1 MLEHRHLHYFTAVA
15 EELNFSRAA
24 DRLHMAQPPLSV
36 AIRKLERE
44 VGTELLSRT
53 TREVRLT
60 DAGVMFLAGAR
71 RILDELEH
79 TVRAT
84 RRAAAGEL
92 GSLRLAFSGAAR
104 YETLP
109 MLGRAFRASHPDVE
123 LVTEEMW
130 NANIIPALR
139 SGAVDAALCVCPEH
153 GADVVYDTVRS
164 ERIVALLPI
173 RHPLAER
180 GELALGE
187 LSEEV
192 FILVKRELS
201 PRLHD
206 TLVAACRRAGFEPKL
221 RSGGLQS
228 AWELEAMADL
238 GHVSLGPESVSLDL
252 PGGLVAVPVSVLDER
267 VETALVARVDEASPI
282 IAAVR
287 EVARSLFRR
296 GALAVATDS
305 GALGDS
311 TKGSGAVAA

>member
-1 MLEHRHLHYFTAVA
+1 MLENRHLHYFTAVA

-44 VGTELLSRT
+44 LGTELFMRT

-60 DAGVMFLAGAR
+60 DAGVMLLAGAR

-92 GSLRLAFSGAAR
+92 GSLRLAFSCAAR

-109 MLGRAFRASHPDVE
+109 MLGRAFRASHPDIE

-139 SGAVDAALCVCPEH
+139 SGAVNVALCVCPEH
-153 GADVVYDTVRS
+153 GTDVVYETVRS

-173 RHPLAER
+173 GHLLAER
-180 GELALGE
+180 RELALSE
-187 LSEEV
+187 LSGDV
-192 FILVKRELS
+192 FMLVKRELS

-206 TLVAACRRAGFEPKL
+206 TFVAACRRAGFEPLL

-228 AWELEAMADL
+228 AWELEALGDL
-238 GHVSLGPESVSLDL
+238 GLVSLAPESVSLDL
-252 PGGLVAVPVSVLDER
+252 PPGIAAVPVSEPDER
-267 VETALVARVDEASPI
+267 VETALVARADERSPI
-282 IAAVR
+282 IAALR
-287 EVARSLFRR
+287 AIAASLFRR
-296 GALAVATDS
+296 GALAVATR
-305 GALGDS
+305 
-311 TKGSGAVAA
+311 